1 MRDALVEMLGRLR
14 SFFLQASRDSD
25 VSHEFASHL
34 ELATAE
40 NIRNGLSPDEARR
53 QALLKFGG
61 LEAAKEI
68 HREARGLPS
77 LESFLRDLRYALRVL
92 KRDAGFTLFAI
103 LIVGLGIAGSTIV
116 FSVFNTLLIRPLP
129 FKDAKNLVW
138 IANNGPDG
146 LSGATVE
153 VNPFLDLKNGTR
165 SFSQVAGYFAFYG
178 YTQSKLLGQGEPEF
192 LTGVPVTG
200 NFFQTLGVT
209 PQYGRLFSAEECK
222 QNGPKAIILGHGLWQ
237 RRFAG
242 DPGVIGRVLTLDNQP
257 TTVIGVMPGSF
268 DFASVFAPGTRV
280 DFYSAFPLSPE
291 TDRWGNTLAIV
302 ARLKSGISFPR
313 AVTETTVLCAQASKA
328 RRSGN
333 DFTPL
338 LTSLSR
344 HVSGEL
350 RPALIILAVA
360 VAVVMLI
367 VCANLSNLLLA
378 RTAARQKELA
388 VRAALGAA
396 RKRLMR
402 QLLTESL
409 LLAFSGAALGLALTE
424 IGAHLLNHLST
435 LNIPLLSDVRID
447 LGAFTFLLATALIT
461 GFLFGIIPALQVRDV
476 QIQNSLQESTRGA
489 SGGRRHTWIRNTLVI
504 SEIAFACLLL
514 IGAGLLIRSL
524 MRVLDV
530 HLGFQPER
538 AMAVKVDTRAEAKTP
553 LQKNAYF
560 QELLQRVRAIPG
572 VQAAGLSD
580 TLPLGTNR
588 SWTAGAKGVIYTE
601 KNPEPAVYP
610 RIVSDGYLKA
620 LGIELKEGRDL
631 RETDGPGSKPV
642 VLVNETMARALW
654 PGQTAIGKFID
665 YGKNGTEVVGVVGD
679 VRHLALEQASGDEM
693 YLPARQVG
701 DSFGTNLVVRSSL
714 PENVLV
720 SQVRSTLRDMDR
732 TLPLNEFRPLQQW
745 VDRAVSPRRFIVML
759 LSGFAVFALILASL
773 GVYAVISYSVTQR
786 TQEIGIRLALGE
798 SAGQVQRTIV
808 WKTLSLAGAGMLFGA
823 LSSWMLARALTGLL
837 FGITAGDPITFTAML
852 AVLAAVAA
860 LAGYIPAF
868 RASRTDPMTAL
879 RVN

>member
-1 MRDALVEMLGRLR
+1 MRDALVEMLARLR
-14 SFFLQASRDSD
+14 SFFRKASRDSEANL
-25 VSHEFASHL
+25 EFAAHL

-40 NIRNGLSPDEARR
+40 NIRSGLSPDEARR

-61 LEAAKEI
+61 LESAKEI

-77 LESFLRDLRYALRVL
+77 LESFLRDLRYASRVL
-92 KRDAGFTLFAI
+92 KRDAGFTLFAV
-103 LIVGLGIAGSTIV
+103 LIVGLGIAGSTLV
-116 FSVFNTLLIRPLP
+116 FTVFNTLLIRPLP
-129 FKDAKNLVW
+129 FKDARNLVW

-200 NFFQTLGVT
+200 NFFQTLGVA
-209 PQYGRLFSAEECK
+209 PQFGRLFSTEECK
-222 QNGPKAIILGHGLWQ
+222 YNGPKAIILSQGLWR
-237 RRFAG
+237 RRFAA
-242 DPGVIGRVLTLDNQP
+242 DPRVIGRVLTLDNQP
-257 TTVIGVMPGSF
+257 ASVIGVMPASF

-291 TDRWGNTLAIV
+291 TDRWGNTLSIV
-302 ARLKSGISFPR
+302 ARLKPGISFAR
-313 AVTETTVLCAQASKA
+313 AVSETTAVCAQAAKA
-328 RRSGN
+328 RRRGN
-333 DFTPL
+333 DFNPL
-338 LTSLSR
+338 LSSLSE

-350 RPALIILAVA
+350 RPALMILAVA

-388 VRAALGAA
+388 VRSALGAG

-409 LLAFSGAALGLALTE
+409 LLAFAGATLGLTLTE
-424 IGAHLLNHLST
+424 IGAHLLNHLSS
-435 LNIPLLSDVRID
+435 LNIPLLADVRID
-447 LGAFTFLLATALIT
+447 FAAFIFLLATALVT

-476 QIQNSLQESTRGA
+476 HIQNSLQESTRGA
-489 SGGRRHTWIRNTLVI
+489 TGSRRHAWIRNTLVI

-524 MRVLDV
+524 MRVLDI

-538 AMAVKVDTRAEAKTP
+538 AIAIKVDPNAEAKTQ
-553 LQKNAYF
+553 LQQNAYF
-560 QELLQRVRAIPG
+560 QELLRRLRAIPG

-588 SWTAGAKGVIYTE
+588 SWTAGAKGVIYTQ

-610 RIVSDGYLKA
+610 RIVSDGYLRA
-620 LGIELKEGRDL
+620 LGVELKDGRDL

-642 VLVNETMARALW
+642 VLINETMARTLW
-654 PGQTAIGKFID
+654 PGQRAIGKFID
-665 YGKNGTEVVGVVGD
+665 FGKNGTEVVGIVGD
-679 VRHLALEQASGDEM
+679 VRHLALEQGSGDEM
-693 YLPARQVG
+693 YLPIWQVN
-701 DSFGTNLVVRSSL
+701 DLFGTNVVVRSSL
-714 PENVLV
+714 PESVLV
-720 SQVRSTLRDMDR
+720 SQVRSTLREMDR

-759 LSGFAVFALILASL
+759 LSGFAAFALILACL

-798 SAGQVQRTIV
+798 SAGQVQRNILS
-808 WKTLSLAGAGMLFGA
+808 KTLMLTGAGMLLGA
-823 LSSWMLARALTGLL
+823 LSSWMLARTLSGLL
-837 FGITAGDPITFTAML
+837 FGITAGDPVTFTGML
-852 AVLAAVAA
+852 VALGAVAA

-868 RASRTDPMTAL
+868 RASRTDPMTSL
-879 RVN
+879 RVS